1 MQSALGKGGHNMR
14 VLMLD
19 LFLPDSTYTKELVE
33 RLKKYVDIDLVCT
46 SNVTEQIDGVNV
58 LPKFY
63 APGKG
68 VAKGIGEYVKG
79 LHFIS
84 RLLHKNSYQIF
95 HVQTF
100 KNDAVEIPFYIRL
113 MKHHPETKFVVTAH
127 NIAPHEAP
135 EKTKDL
141 YQNLYDACDLIV
153 VHNKDCR
160 NRLMRDY
167 YIPYDKILLMPHG
180 AYSVPEEEAR
190 KHTKKN
196 SVVSFLFFGCIRKYK
211 GLDILLKA
219 IALLPDDVKSRC
231 RFTIAGERLRLDETD
246 YIQMAE
252 ELKIQDFVSFQL
264 CHIPEE
270 ELPALFEKVDFC
282 IYPYREISG
291 SGALL
296 MAFSYGVP
304 VIAASLLPFREETD
318 HGAAGILCE
327 PENPEALAKAICSAV
342 NMPQEKY
349 QNMSNGAQKQA
360 EKHSWDVSAKL
371 LKNGYRRTY
380 REDVFV
386 RHAKYQQEK
395 RQRRKK

>member
-1 MQSALGKGGHNMR
+1 MR

-46 SNVTEQIDGVNV
+46 SNVTEQIDGVHV

-68 VAKGIGEYVKG
+68 VMKGAGEYVKG
-79 LHFIS
+79 LSFIS
-84 RLLHKNSYQIF
+84 NRLHKSSYQIF

-113 MKHHPETKFVVTAH
+113 MKHHPEAKFVVTAH

-135 EKTKDL
+135 EKTKTL
-141 YQNLYDACDLIV
+141 YQNLYNACDLIV

-167 YIPYDKILLMPHG
+167 GISYDKILLMPHG
-180 AYSVPEEEAR
+180 AYSVPKEEAG
-190 KHTKKN
+190 KHTEKN

-219 IALLPDDVKSRC
+219 ISLLPDNVKSRC

-246 YIQMAE
+246 YIRMAND
-252 ELKIQDFVSFQL
+252 LNIQDHISFWL
-264 CHIPEE
+264 RHVPEE
-270 ELPALFEKVDFC
+270 ELPKLFASADFC

-304 VIAASLLPFREETD
+304 VITTNLLPFREETD
-318 HGAAGILCE
+318 HGAAGILCT
-327 PENPEALAKAICSAV
+327 PESPESLAKALCSAV
-342 NMPQEKY
+342 NMTQEKY
-349 QNMSNGAQKQA
+349 QSMSKGAQKQA
-360 EKHSWDVSAKL
+360 KKHSWDVSAKL
-371 LKNGYRRTY
+371 LKNGYRRIY
-380 REDVFV
+380 REDVFA
-386 RHAKYQQEK
+386 RHAKYQQKK